1 MEGPIV
7 VALVVSLA
15 AVGCGEADLM
25 ELEKQLEARI
35 AEGGAETVG
44 FYYGDLN
51 GGDSLSLH
59 ADTRVHAAST
69 MKVPVMI
76 QLYRDQEAGT
86 LSLDDSITI
95 TKTFRSIVD
104 GSPYDLGAP
113 DDSDTLLY
121 GRVGQRESIRT
132 LMERMI
138 TVSSNLA
145 TNILTELVGADRV
158 TATMRE
164 LGADSIEVLR
174 GVEDSKAYRAGL
186 SNTTTAG
193 DLGVIFTAI
202 AEDRAASQAS
212 CREMIE
218 VLLQQEFN
226 NNIPVGLPQGT
237 PIAHKTG
244 WISQYVTHDA
254 GIVYRPDGSRY
265 VLVVLTSGVEDD
277 KAADR
282 LIGDLSKIVWEWTSN
297 DE

>member
-1 MEGPIV
+1 
-7 VALVVSLA
+7 
-15 AVGCGEADLM
+15 
-25 ELEKQLEARI
+25 
-35 AEGGAETVG
+35 
-44 FYYGDLN
+44 
-51 GGDSLSLH
+51 
-59 ADTRVHAAST
+59 
-69 MKVPVMI
+69 
-76 QLYRDQEAGT
+76 
-86 LSLDDSITI
+86 
-95 TKTFRSIVD
+95 
-104 GSPYDLGAP
+104 
-113 DDSDTLLY
+113 
-121 GRVGQRESIRT
+121 
-132 LMERMI
+132 MI